1 MYEPVVVS
9 GIGDTEAVLTSLPPD
24 EVLAPPSVVRRRRP
38 RHPALREVV
47 GTVWS
52 TWVPA
57 DVATLRVLPD
67 AAVDLVFADERL
79 MIAGPDTTAC
89 LERLPA
95 GRLVIGFQLR
105 PGLVP
110 AVLGAPASAI
120 RDQRVDVAHLW
131 GVPGRDVTEA
141 MLDAEHPARAAEL
154 LERFLAGRIADA
166 SPDRIAEA
174 IVGRLRDGRRAGA
187 ADLGLGERQLRRR
200 CTAAFGYGPRTLA
213 RIVRFQAT
221 LERLR
226 AQPAEP
232 LAVVAAATGHSDQ
245 AHLAHEVAAF
255 SGLTPRALRTALTS

>member
-1 MYEPVVVS
+1 LYEPDIVG
-9 GIGDTEAVLTSLPPD
+9 GIGNNAGVLTSLPPG

-38 RHPALREVV
+38 RHPALHDVV
-47 GTVWS
+47 AAVWS
-52 TWVPA
+52 TYVPA

-67 AAVDLVFADERL
+67 AAVDLVFAGERL
-79 MIAGPDTTAC
+79 VSAGPDTGAC

-120 RDQRVDVAHLW
+120 RDQRVDVTHLW
-131 GVPGRDVTEA
+131 GGPGRDVTEA
-141 MLDAEHPARAAEL
+141 MLDAEHPARAADL
-154 LERFLAGRIADA
+154 LERFLVGRIADA
-166 SPDRIAEA
+166 SPDRVAEA
-174 IVGRLRDGRRAGA
+174 IVGRLRGELRGDPG
-187 ADLGLGERQLRRR
+187 DLGLGERQLRRR

-226 AQPAEP
+226 ARPAQP

-245 AHLAHEVAAF
+245 AHLAHEVAEF

>member
-1 MYEPVVVS
+1 LYEPVIV
-9 GIGDTEAVLTSLPPD
+9 GGFGNTEAVLTSLPPG
-24 EVLAPPSVVRRRRP
+24 EVLAPPTMVRRRRP
-38 RHPALREVV
+38 RHPALHDVV
-47 GTVWS
+47 AAVWS
-52 TWVPA
+52 TYVPA

-79 MIAGPDTTAC
+79 VSAGPDTTAC

-95 GRLVIGFQLR
+95 GRLVVGFQLR
-105 PGLVP
+105 PSLVP

-131 GVPGRDVTEA
+131 GGPGRDVTEA
-141 MLDAEHPARAAEL
+141 MLDADHPARAADR

-166 SPDRIAEA
+166 TPDHTAEA
-174 IVGRLRDGRRAGA
+174 LVGRLRGEVRGDP

-221 LERLR
+221 VARLQAR
-226 AQPAEP
+226 PAEP
-232 LAVVAAATGHSDQ
+232 LALVAAATGHSDQ
-245 AHLAHEVAAF
+245 AHLAHEVADF
-255 SGLTPRALRTALTS
+255 SGLTPRALRTALIS